1 MSMAHLI
8 VTDFGAIKSANIEIK
23 KYNFFIGHTSSGKST
38 IAKLLAI
45 FNNSIFWTIKEG
57 DFNSFLRLLDKYNIN
72 FEFTSTTII
81 RYSNE
86 KYYWEIGLNKFH
98 SNYEDA
104 DLMEMANTSKSYDF
118 ILKFIE
124 RKENNFAYKEFIKSL
139 KNLLDLKDSAMVELI
154 KPALVGLLYE
164 ECIPVYIPAERL
176 LISTFSNSIFSLLQA
191 GASIPD
197 CIKDFGSLYEK
208 ARIQYKNID
217 INILDIKVSFN
228 NNGDTVY
235 LMNENKEVKLSQ
247 TSSGIQS
254 IIPLWIVFNQY
265 VESKKKQILVIE
277 EPELNLFPSTQHFLI
292 DWIMKKM
299 RKSNGSI
306 VITTHSPYV
315 LSVVDNLILAQEIL
329 RKSAD
334 KKLVVSKIK
343 EIIPSMALVDFNEV
357 SSYFFNSNGFVKDI
371 KDTDIKSLGAEYI
384 DEASNELGYIF
395 DELCNIERDEL

>member
-217 INILDIKVSFN
+217 ILVEVNDSEVIVIEDKVKTSSHSNQLERYKDTIDNEEFYKN
-228 NNGDTVY
+228 YNKHYIYYKVGNESQNNG
-235 LMNENKEVKLSQ
+235 
-247 TSSGIQS
+247 
-254 IIPLWIVFNQY
+254 
-265 VESKKKQILVIE
+265 VEQAGYTRIKR
-277 EPELNLFPSTQHFLI
+277 
-292 DWIMKKM
+292 D
-299 RKSNGSI
+299 
-306 VITTHSPYV
+306 
-315 LSVVDNLILAQEIL
+315 EIL
-329 RKSAD
+329 NII
-334 KKLVVSKIK
+334 KKYRDLNNDLLNDYIDYLESIEKTSNMYK
-343 EIIPSMALVDFNEV
+343 EEDDINKWDWETWEGYYNHLQLKD
-357 SSYFFNSNGFVKDI
+357 DI
-371 KDTDIKSLGAEYI
+371 KDGYWHYVSNPKGGFLAFIWNCEDYNYVKDNKNEYI
-384 DEASNELGYIF
+384 KILYI
-395 DELCNIERDEL
+395 N